1 MASDRYNARDAEARW
16 QKIWDERGIF
26 ATRNDDP
33 RPKYY
38 VLEMFPYPSG
48 RIHMGHVRNYT
59 MGDVVARV
67 KRAMGFNVLH
77 PMGWDAFGM
86 PAENAA
92 MERKVHPKTWTYDN
106 IAAMKKQL
114 KSMGLSL
121 DWSREIATCDPA
133 YYKHQ
138 QKMFL
143 DFLRAGLVERKKS
156 KVNWDPVDQTVLA
169 NEQVIDDRGWRSG
182 ALVEQ
187 RELTQWFFAITK
199 FAAPLLEALGTLD
212 RWPEKVR
219 LMQKNWIGR
228 SEGLLIRFALDQAT
242 TPQGQ
247 TELEVF
253 TTRPDTLF
261 GAKFMALAP
270 DHPLATVAAK
280 NNPALRAFIEQCRHR
295 GTAQAE
301 IDTAEKLGFDT
312 GMRAIHP
319 FDPAWKL
326 PVYVANFIVMDYGTG
341 AIFGCPAHDQRDL
354 DFANKYGLGNVPVVC
369 PPGVDPKT
377 FVITDTAYDGDG
389 RMINSRFLDG
399 MTFEEAKEEVAKRL
413 ERRLRPAALPA
424 PQRGRA
430 ASEARQVG
438 AGKQADPSPDRVPRS
453 GPPISGED
461 AMAQRQV
468 NYRLRDWGISR
479 QRYWGCPIPIIHC
492 ETCGAVPVP
501 EKDLPVTLPEDVTFD
516 RPGNPLDHHPTWK
529 HVACPQCGGPARR
542 ETDTMDTFV
551 DSSWY
556 FERFTDPWITNAP
569 TDRQMVNAW
578 MPVDQYIGG
587 IEHAILHLLYSRF
600 FTRAMR
606 ETGHIG
612 LDEPFAGLFTQ
623 GMVVHETYRRAN
635 GEWAAPA
642 EVKVETDG
650 DTRRATLI
658 ATGEQLAIGPI
669 EKMSKS
675 KRNTVDPD
683 DIIDTY
689 GADVARWFMLSDSPP
704 DRDVNWTEKGVQGA
718 WRFAQRLWRLAGEAA
733 EIAQGA
739 PHERPSRFSAEATAL
754 RKAAHTALA
763 RVTDDIEKLHF
774 NVCVAHI
781 YEFANA
787 LNAVIGE
794 LGAQKALSEGSK
806 GDPRYGAK
814 AGSRGGS
821 DGPSGSESA
830 YAPDLRWAMREA
842 VSILVRLFHPMM
854 PHLAEE
860 CWAML
865 GHDTLVAQA
874 AWPELEPTLLVE
886 ETVTLP
892 VQINGRKRADVT
904 VARDAG
910 NADIESAVLAL
921 DAVKR
926 ALEGKKPKKVII
938 VPQRIVNVVA

>member
-1 MASDRYNARDAEARW
+1 MATDRYNARDAEARW
-16 QKIWDERGIF
+16 QQIWEERGIF

-92 MERKVHPKTWTYDN
+92 MERKIHPKAWTYDN

-114 KSMGLSL
+114 KAMGLSL

-138 QKMFL
+138 QTMFL
-143 DFLRAGLVERKKS
+143 DFLRAGLVERKQS

-169 NEQVIDDRGWRSG
+169 NEQVIDGRGWRSG

-199 FAAPLLEALGTLD
+199 FAAPLLDALDTLD

-228 SEGLLIRFALDQAT
+228 SEGLLVRFALLPVS
-242 TPQGQ
+242 TPNNE

-261 GAKFMALAP
+261 GAKFLAIAP
-270 DHPLATVAAK
+270 DHPLATAAAMHD
-280 NNPALRAFIEQCRHR
+280 PELGEFIELCLRR
-295 GTAQAE
+295 GSAQAE
-301 IDTAEKLGFDT
+301 IDTGEKIGYLT
-312 GMRAIHP
+312 GIEAIHP
-319 FDPAWKL
+319 FDEMWTL
-326 PVYVANFIVMDYGTG
+326 PVYVANFVLMEYGTG

-354 DFANKYGLGNVPVVC
+354 EFANTYRLGNTPVVC
-369 PPGVDPKT
+369 PPDKDPDT
-377 FVITDTAYDGDG
+377 FVIEDRAYDGDG
-389 RMINSRFLDG
+389 RMINSNFLNG
-399 MTFEEAKEEVAKRL
+399 LTTAEAKEEVAKRL
-413 ERRLRPAALPA
+413 EATAFQEVVDRIWRW
-424 PQRGRA
+424 QY
-430 ASEARQVG
+430 
-438 AGKQADPSPDRVPRS
+438 GKPSPRPHDNRAV
-453 GPPISGED
+453 GE
-461 AMAQRQV
+461 RQV
-468 NYRLRDWGISR
+468 NYHLRDWGISR
-479 QRYWGCPIPIIHC
+479 QRYWGCPIPIVHC
-492 ETCGAVPVP
+492 AKCGVVPVP
-501 EKDLPVTLPEDVTFD
+501 EKDLPVTLPEDVTFE

-529 HVACPQCGGPARR
+529 HVTCPQCGGPARR

-556 FERFTDPWITNAP
+556 FERFTDPWIKTAP
-569 TDRQMVNAW
+569 TDRPMVDAW

-587 IEHAILHLLYSRF
+587 VEHAILHLLYSRF
-600 FTRAMR
+600 FTRAMKA
-606 ETGHIG
+606 TGHVG

-623 GMVVHETYRRAN
+623 GMVVHETYRTKS

-642 EVKVETDG
+642 EVKIESDG
-650 DTRRATLI
+650 DVRRATLL
-658 ATGEQLAIGPI
+658 ATGEPAEIGAI

-683 DIIDTY
+683 DIISSY

-704 DRDVNWTEKGVQGA
+704 DRDVEWTERGVQGA

-733 EIAQGA
+733 EIAQSA
-739 PHERPSRFSAEATAL
+739 PAERPAQFSPPAAAL
-754 RKAAHTALA
+754 RKAAHRALA
-763 RVTDDIEKLHF
+763 NVSADIEKLHF

-787 LNAVIGE
+787 LNSVIGDMGSDE
-794 LGAQKALSEGSK
+794 GAQN
-806 GDPRYGAK
+806 GAV
-814 AGSRGGS
+814 ATA
-821 DGPSGSESA
+821 DF
-830 YAPDLRWAMREA
+830 RWAMREA
-842 VSILVRLFHPMM
+842 VNILVQLFHPMM

-860 CWAML
+860 CWAAL

-874 AWPELEPTLLVE
+874 PWPQVERDLLIE
-886 ETVTLP
+886 DTITLP
-892 VQINGRKRADVT
+892 VQINGKKRADVT

-910 NADIESAVLAL
+910 NADIETAVLAL

-926 ALEGKKPKKVII
+926 VLDGKPPKKVII